1 MIRLGVVG
9 HPRYES
15 LGEVLR
21 RLAARAP
28 ALGIRLAVEPDLRE
42 HLPDA
47 DSLVDPAQVDAM
59 LSLGGDG
66 TFLRAA
72 RFAEGYLLP
81 ILGVNLGRLGFLTT
95 GGPAELE
102 GVLERLAAGDY
113 EHEDRIGL
121 SAVVLDEEG
130 RVRARWFALNDVV
143 LHKGG
148 YARVVSLRVS
158 AGGEA
163 VASYSADGVVV
174 ASPTGST
181 AYNLSLG
188 GPVVFP
194 TLECLIVTPVSAHTL
209 AMRPLVLPGDAEVRI
224 GAEAGP
230 EALLVTVDG
239 QEGGSFGVG
248 DTLVVRRAPQPVRIV
263 RFPGTS
269 FFATMRRKLGWGG
282 LVERDERTEC

>member
-9 HPRYES
+9 HPRYET
-15 LGEVLR
+15 LGDVLR
-21 RLAARAP
+21 RVASVADR
-28 ALGIRLAVEPDLRE
+28 LGVRLYVEPDLRA
-42 HLPDA
+42 HLPEA
-47 DSLVDPAQVDAM
+47 DVLTDPAQVEAM

-72 RFAEGYLLP
+72 RFAEGFLLP

-95 GGPAELE
+95 GGPGELE
-102 GVLERLAAGDY
+102 ATLERLAAGDY

-121 SAVVLDEEG
+121 SAVVVDASE

-148 YARVVSLRVS
+148 YARVVSLSVS
-158 AGGEA
+158 AGDEV

-224 GAEAGP
+224 RAEPGP

-239 QEGGSFGVG
+239 QEGTSFRTD
-248 DTLVVRRAPQPVRIV
+248 DTLVVRRAPRPVRIV
-263 RFPGTS
+263 RFPGAS

-282 LVERDERTEC
+282 LLERDERTGC